1 MNSFGILRTNVGLTT
16 NIKIMVDS
24 NYNLSL
30 DSIESNERLAID
42 KFKNVKFIKTNYYDE
57 LIPYF
62 YKGLPSE
69 TAFQIKYDNDN
80 DTMADDFKN
89 QYDELYQ
96 YGARN
101 ILDNKNYSE
110 EFEYFAPLYI
120 DKSRIPSKFIIFRVD
135 GSGLG
140 IFSRENFYDDIVKK
154 LKTVK
159 IFDLGIETPI
169 GQWLQTN
176 FTKNKYFPDTTL
188 EIDFR
193 SLEFC
198 KWNGIDYET
207 GGYTSKSLFIDDILD
222 EEKEIFELEKFVFDS
237 YRNNKVVYPN
247 ILNLSFLF
255 DDEPSTMDVKRKWS
269 LNRYF
274 GFYVDDLELVTTISP
289 YITPF
294 LRSDVI
300 IESGNVLYSP
310 TNSDPFIEGWSDT
323 RPFYVEYQGEYYKV
337 EKFTQQLGNQL
348 TQTSNGGVVNESYQ
362 DLTTIRYRII
372 SKVNLEG
379 KESEVNKNFGLID
392 TDYKLINYDLSYR
405 TIEEFDNY
413 DIWII
418 EIDGI
423 YHNLVRFDNTIK
435 VNTDYSFD
443 FTENDY
449 TYKVSG
455 NTTKVS
461 FVVDNNNPPKKFN
474 IYRANLTDIKDFDT
488 RIVDTE
494 PSKFEYEKEDELTD
508 TDETKMYFE
517 NLSSNSNPKDL
528 DDFIYKG
535 DVVNIPVSS
544 EYTANHETFKIEK
557 NELSDIWRK
566 NSVYCRWG
574 FQNSISGN
582 DYPYLLNNSMIFEDF
597 NRTTNVFDPHPKRIE
612 RNLDYFYTINSSTS
626 SYLHHSL
633 HVEKL
638 DINNNLD
645 STFKFE
651 LDKYLNVATYS
662 VGTVSATYS
671 FDYFTNFFYQKQG
684 FLNGKVSKN
693 VKKYAEFNKGDNSV
707 PNIALFRGIKFLIYD
722 IDSVEIDSNGDI
734 DNINLKTSDKYDNY
748 KLSVLLSDN
757 NLSVN
762 SLGNIETSDNLMDW
776 VIIDEW
782 KMDKEYATGSVVIFN
797 DILYTSIG
805 KSNTILPS
813 KLTDFSTWT
822 GLADKKQVRT
832 SPSNS
837 PEWLYTSDI
846 SLPSYGLDNL
856 SGTYSIFWSPVDNIY
871 SSGDF
876 IFNAGDYYYYD
887 STGTDDIWSPEKAN
901 TTGYTASETV
911 LFKGKYYMSMTSSN
925 HFPPNHRSPWLKTN
939 FNKLLPSIF
948 SFFWVATQSV
958 APKWRPIP
966 LWSKNNSYEQD
977 NLVIHNDVVYKAL
990 FSTTPEDEPGLSI
1003 LWERKYSL
1011 VPDTNYVYQPGSN
1024 PIIELNDK
1032 YYLINSNNSSS
1043 TLDNGI
1049 VIYVNKKW
1057 KNILININV
1066 SDNTVQSLS
1075 GVDRDIIYSE
1085 IYKKFT
1091 AVNFINSI
1099 NDISNKYDFTDYV
1112 TYVVIEEDGTVT
1124 RHKHNENL
1132 STLSCLIK
1140 CETPEDL
1147 EIKVYS
1153 LTKDK
1158 VDLPKPLKPKRR
1170 LVNGNISDIKQ
1181 LNYYNDVP
1189 VGVSIIENKF
1199 EPKLFDNY
1207 SGNKNILSNTI
1218 YRHSGYYMPVFYDIQ
1233 LFNKSLDNTY
1243 TGNYKFDITLTDF
1256 GLIKERKIRKI
1267 NRKGSILKLDNQ
1279 KDVKAIY
1286 PMLQEFGYTTTD
1298 FFIFGSTWN
1307 FQYHLETILPNIQ
1320 PKIKIDLPT
1329 ITSAVISGFGQPS
1342 TYQSQN
1348 QNNNL

>member
-16 NIKIMVDS
+16 NIKIMIDS
-24 NYNLSL
+24 MYNLSL

-42 KFKNVKFIKTNYYDE
+42 KFKNVSFIKTNYYDE

-62 YKGLPSE
+62 YKELPSE
-69 TAFQIKYDNDN
+69 TAFQIKYENDN
-80 DTMADDFKN
+80 DTMADDFRN

-101 ILDNKNYSE
+101 IIDNKNYSE

-120 DKSRIPSKFIIFRVD
+120 DKSKIPSKFIIFRVD

-140 IFSRENFYDDIVKK
+140 IFSKENFYDDIIKK

-159 IFDLGIETPI
+159 IFDLGVETAL
-169 GQWLQTN
+169 GQWLRTN
-176 FTKNKYFPDTTL
+176 FTDNKYFPDTAL

-222 EEKEIFELEKFVFDS
+222 EEKEIFEIEKFVFDS

-274 GFYVDDLELVTTISP
+274 GFYVDDLELVTTMSP

-294 LRSDVI
+294 LRNDIVI
-300 IESGNVLYSP
+300 QSGNVLYSP
-310 TNSDPFIEGWSDT
+310 TNVDPFIEGWSDT

-337 EKFTQQLGNQL
+337 EKFIEQLGNQL
-348 TQTSNGGVVNESYQ
+348 TQTSSGNLVVESYQ
-362 DLTTIRYRII
+362 DITTTRYRII
-372 SKVNLEG
+372 SKVDLEG

-392 TDYKLINYDLSYR
+392 SDFRLLNYDLSYKD
-405 TIEEFDNY
+405 IEDFDNY
-413 DIWII
+413 DIWMI

-423 YHNLVRFDNTIK
+423 FHNLIRFDNTIK
-435 VNTDYSFD
+435 VNSDYSFE
-443 FTENDY
+443 FNENDY
-449 TYKVSG
+449 TYKVAGVS
-455 NTTKVS
+455 TKVS
-461 FVVDNNNPPKKFN
+461 FVVDSNNTPKKFN

-494 PSKFEYEKEDELTD
+494 PSKFEYEKEDELTE

-517 NLSSNSNPKDL
+517 NLASNSNPKDL

-544 EYTANHETFKIEK
+544 EYTANHETFKIEN

-582 DYPYLLNNSMIFEDF
+582 DYPYLLNNSTIFEDF
-597 NRTTNVFDPHPKRIE
+597 NRTTNTFDPDPKRIE
-612 RNLDYFYTINSSTS
+612 RNLDYFYTLNSSTA

-633 HVEKL
+633 HVEKS
-638 DINNNLD
+638 DSGNLD

-651 LDKYLNVATYS
+651 LDKYLNVGTYS
-662 VGTVSATYS
+662 VGTGSGTYS
-671 FDYFTNFFYQKQG
+671 FDYFTNFFYQKQS
-684 FLNGKVSKN
+684 FLNGEINKN
-693 VKKYAEFNKGDNSV
+693 VKKYAEFNKGDNAI

-722 IDSVEIDSNGDI
+722 VDSVEVDTNGDI

-757 NLSVN
+757 DLSVN
-762 SLGNIETSDNLMDW
+762 SLGNIETSANLMDW
-776 VIIDEW
+776 TIIDEW

-797 DILYTSIG
+797 DILYTSNSY
-805 KSNTILPS
+805 SNTVSPA
-813 KLTDFSTWT
+813 KLSN
-822 GLADKKQVRT
+822 AVKVRT
-832 SPSNS
+832 APYNLS
-837 PEWLYTSDI
+837 EWSYTSFT
-846 SLPSYGLDNL
+846 PS
-856 SGTYSIFWSPVDNIY
+856 TYSIFWSPLVSYTTSD
-871 SSGDF
+871 DF
-876 IFNAGDYYYYD
+876 IFNNGEYYYCD
-887 STGTDDIWSPEKAN
+887 PTGTDDIWNPDTAEQP
-901 TTGYTASETV
+901 TGYTASETV
-911 LFKGKYYMSMTSSN
+911 LFKGKYYMSTKSNN
-925 HFPPNHRSPWLKTN
+925 HFPPNYRSPWLNVSVNLSSSSVFN
-939 FNKLLPSIF
+939 FY
-948 SFFWVATQSV
+948 WVATQSV
-958 APKWRPIP
+958 SPKWKPIP
-966 LWSKNNSYEQD
+966 LWSKNNSYPQYD
-977 NLVIHNDVVYKAL
+977 LVVHNETIYKA
-990 FSTTPEDEPGLSI
+990 TTITTSEDEPGLSTI
-1003 LWERKYSL
+1003 WERKYSL

-1024 PIIELNDK
+1024 AIIELNDN
-1032 YYLINSNNSSS
+1032 YYLINSNSSNS

-1066 SDNTVQSLS
+1066 SDNTIPSLS
-1075 GVDRDIIYSE
+1075 GVDRDEIYNN

-1099 NDISNKYDFTDYV
+1099 NDIENKYDFTDYV
-1112 TYVVIEEDGTVT
+1112 TYVIIEEDGTVT
-1124 RHKHNENL
+1124 RHKHDENL

-1140 CETPEDL
+1140 CESPDDL
-1147 EIKVYS
+1147 EIKVNS
-1153 LTKDK
+1153 LTKNK
-1158 VDLPKPLKPKRR
+1158 VDLPKPLKPRKR
-1170 LVNGNISDIKQ
+1170 LVNGNIRDIKQ

-1189 VGVSIIENKF
+1189 VGVNIIENKF
-1199 EPKLFDNY
+1199 APKLFDNY

-1218 YRHSGYYMPVFYDIQ
+1218 YRHSGYYMPIFYDIQ
-1233 LFNKSLDNTY
+1233 LFHKSLDNTY
-1243 TGNYKFDITLTDF
+1243 TGNYKFDTTLTDF

-1279 KDVKAIY
+1279 KDTKAIY

-1307 FQYHLETILPNIQ
+1307 FRYHLETILPDIR
-1320 PKIKIDLPT
+1320 PKITIELPT
-1329 ITSAVISGFGQPS
+1329 ISSTIVSGFGQPS
-1342 TYQSQN
+1342 IYQSQN

>member
-16 NIKIMVDS
+16 NIKIMIDS

-30 DSIESNERLAID
+30 DSIESNERLVIN

-69 TAFQIKYDNDN
+69 TAFQIKYENDN

-101 ILDNKNYSE
+101 IIDNKNYSE

-120 DKSRIPSKFIIFRVD
+120 DKSKIPSKFIIFRVD

-140 IFSRENFYDDIVKK
+140 IFSKENFYDDIVKK

-159 IFDLGIETPI
+159 IFDLSIETAL

-176 FTKNKYFPDTTL
+176 FTNNKYFPDTAL

-207 GGYTSKSLFIDDILD
+207 GGYTSKSLFVDDILD

-274 GFYVDDLELVTTISP
+274 GFYVDDLELITTMSP
-289 YITPF
+289 YITSF
-294 LRSDVI
+294 LRSDIVI
-300 IESGNVLYSP
+300 QAGNVLYSP

-337 EKFTQQLGNQL
+337 EKFIEQLGNQL
-348 TQTSNGGVVNESYQ
+348 TQTSSGGVVNEGYQ
-362 DLTTIRYRII
+362 DITTTRYRII
-372 SKVNLEG
+372 SKVDLEG

-392 TDYKLINYDLSYR
+392 SDYRLINYDLSYKD
-405 TIEEFDNY
+405 IEDFDNY
-413 DIWII
+413 DVWMI

-423 YHNLVRFDNTIK
+423 FHNLIRFDNTIK
-435 VNTDYSFD
+435 VNTDYSFE
-443 FTENDY
+443 FNENDY
-449 TYKVSG
+449 TYKVAG

-461 FVVDNNNPPKKFN
+461 FVVDNNNVPKKFR

-517 NLSSNSNPKDL
+517 NLASNSNPKDL

-535 DVVNIPVSS
+535 DVVSIPVSS

-582 DYPYLLNNSMIFEDF
+582 DYPYVLNNSTIFEDL
-597 NRTTNVFDPHPKRIE
+597 NRTTNTFDPDPKRIE

-638 DINNNLD
+638 DGNNLD
-645 STFKFE
+645 STFIFE
-651 LDKYLNVATYS
+651 LDKYLNVGTYS
-662 VGTVSATYS
+662 VGTGSGTYS
-671 FDYFTNFFYQKQG
+671 FDYFTNFFYQKQS
-684 FLNGKVSKN
+684 FLNGKINKN
-693 VKKYAEFNKGDNSV
+693 VKKYAEFNKGDNAV

-722 IDSVEIDSNGDI
+722 VDSVETDSNGDI

-748 KLSVLLSDN
+748 KLSILLSDN
-757 NLSVN
+757 DLSVN
-762 SLGNIETSDNLMDW
+762 SLGNIETSANLMDW
-776 VIIDEW
+776 TVIDEW

-797 DILYTSIG
+797 DILYTSNVYSYTTSPT
-805 KSNTILPS
+805 KLSNAV
-813 KLTDFSTWT
+813 K
-822 GLADKKQVRT
+822 VRT
-832 SPSNS
+832 APYNITTD
-837 PEWLYTSDI
+837 WYYTSF
-846 SLPSYGLDNL
+846 PP
-856 SGTYSIFWSPVDNIY
+856 TTQKIFWSPYNSY

-876 IFNAGDYYYYD
+876 IFNGGEYYYRD
-887 STGTDDIWSPEKAN
+887 VTGVDDIWNPVTAD
-901 TTGYTASETV
+901 TTLGYSQGQQV
-911 LFKGKYYMSMTSSN
+911 LFNGKYYTSTKNNN
-925 HFPPNHRSPWLKTN
+925 HFPPNYRSPWLSTGVSNLSVFN
-939 FNKLLPSIF
+939 FY
-948 SFFWVATQSV
+948 WVATQST
-958 APKWRPIP
+958 APKWKPIP
-966 LWSKNNSYEQD
+966 LWSKNNSYSTG
-977 NLVIHNDVVYKAL
+977 NLVVHNDTIYNANPPIGV
-990 FSTTPEDEPGLSI
+990 SITTEDEPGLSS

-1011 VPDTNYVYQPGSN
+1011 VPDTNYVYQPESN
-1024 PIIELNDK
+1024 AIIELNDN
-1032 YYLINSNNSSS
+1032 YYLINSNTSNS

-1049 VIYVNKKW
+1049 IIYVNKKW

-1066 SDNTVQSLS
+1066 SDNTIPSLS
-1075 GVDRDIIYSE
+1075 GVDRDEIYNNL
-1085 IYKKFT
+1085 YKKFT

-1099 NDISNKYDFTDYV
+1099 NDIENKYDFTDYV
-1112 TYVVIEEDGTVT
+1112 TYVIIEEDGSVT
-1124 RHKHNENL
+1124 RHKHDENL

-1140 CETPEDL
+1140 CESPDDL
-1147 EIKVYS
+1147 EIKVNS
-1153 LTKDK
+1153 LTKNK
-1158 VDLPKPLKPKRR
+1158 IDLPKPLKSRKR
-1170 LVNGNISDIKQ
+1170 LTNGNIRDIKQ

-1189 VGVSIIENKF
+1189 VGVNIIENKF
-1199 EPKLFDNY
+1199 EPKSFNNY

-1218 YRHSGYYMPVFYDIQ
+1218 YRHSGYYMPIFYDIQ
-1233 LFNKSLDNTY
+1233 LFNKGLDNTY

-1279 KDVKAIY
+1279 KDTKAVY

-1307 FQYHLETILPNIQ
+1307 FQYHLETILPDIK
-1320 PKIKIDLPT
+1320 PKITIELPT
-1329 ITSAVISGFGQPS
+1329 ISSTVISGFGQPS
-1342 TYQSQN
+1342 IYQSQN

>member
-16 NIKIMVDS
+16 NIKIMIDS
-24 NYNLSL
+24 MYNLSL

-42 KFKNVKFIKTNYYDE
+42 KFKNVSFNKTNYYDE

-62 YKGLPSE
+62 YKGLPVE
-69 TAFQIKYDNDN
+69 TAFQIKYENDN
-80 DTMADDFKN
+80 DSMSDDFKN

-110 EFEYFAPLYI
+110 EFEYFASLYI
-120 DKSRIPSKFIIFRVD
+120 DKSKITSKFIIFRVD

-140 IFSRENFYDDIVKK
+140 IFSKENFYDDIIKK

-159 IFDLGIETPI
+159 IFDLGVETAL

-176 FTKNKYFPDTTL
+176 FTNNKYFPDTAL

-255 DDEPSTMDVKRKWS
+255 DDEPSTMDIKRKWS

-274 GFYVDDLELVTTISP
+274 GFYVDDLELVTTMSP

-294 LRSDVI
+294 LRSDIVI
-300 IESGNVLYSP
+300 QSGNILYSP
-310 TNSDPFIEGWSDT
+310 TNEDPFIEGWSDI

-337 EKFTQQLGNQL
+337 EKFIEQLGNQL
-348 TQTSNGGVVNESYQ
+348 TQTSNNGVVTETYQ
-362 DLTTIRYRII
+362 DLTATRYRII

-392 TDYKLINYDLSYR
+392 SDYRLLNYDLSYKE
-405 TIEEFDNY
+405 IEDFDNY
-413 DIWII
+413 DIWMI
-418 EIDGI
+418 EIDGV
-423 YHNLVRFDNTIK
+423 YHNLIRFDNTIK
-435 VNTDYSFD
+435 VNTDYSFE
-443 FTENDY
+443 FSENDY
-449 TYKVSG
+449 TYKVAGVS
-455 NTTKVS
+455 TKVS
-461 FVVDNNNPPKKFN
+461 FVVDSNNSPNKFK
-474 IYRANLTDIKDFDT
+474 IFRANLTDIKDFDT

-544 EYTANHETFKIEK
+544 EYTANHETFKIE
-557 NELSDIWRK
+557 NGELSDIWRK

-582 DYPYLLNNSMIFEDF
+582 DYPYLLNNSTIFEDF
-597 NRTTNVFDPHPKRIE
+597 NRTTNTFDPEPKRIE
-612 RNLDYFYTINSSTS
+612 RNLDYFYTLNSSTA

-638 DINNNLD
+638 DSSNNLD

-651 LDKYLNVATYS
+651 LDKYLNVGTYS
-662 VGTVSATYS
+662 VGTGSATYS
-671 FDYFTNFFYQKQG
+671 FDYFTNFFYQKQS
-684 FLNGKVSKN
+684 FLNGEINKN
-693 VKKYAEFNKGDNSV
+693 VKKYSEFNKGDNV
-707 PNIALFRGIKFLIYD
+707 IPNISLFRGVKFLIYD
-722 IDSVEIDSNGDI
+722 VDSVETDTNGDI

-757 NLSVN
+757 DLSVN
-762 SLGNIETSDNLMDW
+762 SSGNIETSANLMDW
-776 VIIDEW
+776 TIIDEW

-797 DILYTSIG
+797 DILYTALSY
-805 KSNTILPS
+805 SNTASPT
-813 KLTDFSTWT
+813 KLSN
-822 GLADKKQVRT
+822 AVKVRT
-832 SPSNS
+832 APYNL
-837 PEWLYTSDI
+837 PEWDYTSFI
-846 SLPSYGLDNL
+846 SP
-856 SGTYSIFWSPVDNIY
+856 THSIFWSPDVTYTTSDN
-871 SSGDF
+871 F
-876 IFNAGDYYYYD
+876 IFNSGEYYYFVP
-887 STGTDDIWSPEKAN
+887 SGTDDIWNPITADLP
-901 TTGYTASETV
+901 TGYSQGETV
-911 LFKGKYYMSMTSSN
+911 LFKGKYYMSTKNNN
-925 HFPPNHRSPWLKTN
+925 HFPPNYKAPWLNTSINLSSSSVFN
-939 FNKLLPSIF
+939 FY
-948 SFFWVATQSV
+948 WVATQSV
-958 APKWRPIP
+958 SPKWKPIK
-966 LWSKNNSYEQD
+966 LWSKNETYLNE
-977 NLVIHNDVVYKAL
+977 LVVHNEIVYKVNGS
-990 FSTTPEDEPGLSI
+990 STTEDEPGLSTI
-1003 LWERKYSL
+1003 WERKYSL

-1024 PIIELNDK
+1024 AIIELNDN
-1032 YYLINSNNSSS
+1032 YYLINSNTSNS

-1049 VIYVNKKW
+1049 IIYVNKKW

-1066 SDNTVQSLS
+1066 SDNTIPSLS
-1075 GVDRDIIYSE
+1075 GVDRDEIYNN

-1099 NDISNKYDFTDYV
+1099 NDIENKYDFTDYV
-1112 TYVVIEEDGTVT
+1112 TYVIIEEDGTVT
-1124 RHKHNENL
+1124 RHKHDENL

-1140 CETPEDL
+1140 CESPDDL
-1147 EIKVYS
+1147 EIKVNS
-1153 LTKDK
+1153 LTKEK
-1158 VDLPKPLKPKRR
+1158 IDLPSPLKPSKK
-1170 LVNGNISDIKQ
+1170 LINGDIKDIKQ

-1189 VGVSIIENKF
+1189 VGVNIIENKF

-1207 SGNKNILSNTI
+1207 SGNKNIVSNTI
-1218 YRHSGYYMPVFYDIQ
+1218 YRHSGYYMPIFYDIQ
-1233 LFNKSLDNTY
+1233 LFSKNLDNTY
-1243 TGNYKFDITLTDF
+1243 TGNYKFDTTLTDF

-1279 KDVKAIY
+1279 KDVKSTY

-1307 FQYHLETILPNIQ
+1307 FQYHLETILPNIK
-1320 PKIKIDLPT
+1320 PKVIIELPT
-1329 ITSAVISGFGQPS
+1329 ISSTIVSGFGQPS
-1342 TYQSQN
+1342 IYQSQN

>member
-24 NYNLSL
+24 MYNLSL

-69 TAFQIKYDNDN
+69 TAFQIKYENDN
-80 DTMADDFKN
+80 DTMSDDFKD

-101 ILDNKNYSE
+101 IIDNKNYSE

-120 DKSRIPSKFIIFRVD
+120 DKSKIPSKFIIFRVD

-140 IFSRENFYDDIVKK
+140 IFSKDNFYDDIVKR

-159 IFDLGIETPI
+159 VFDLGIETSL
-169 GQWLQTN
+169 GQWLKTN
-176 FTKNKYFPDTTL
+176 FTDNKYFPDTPL

-237 YRNNKVVYPN
+237 YRNNKIAYPN

-255 DDEPSTMDVKRKWS
+255 DDEPATMDVKRKWS

-274 GFYVDDLELVTTISP
+274 GFYVDNLELVTTMSP

-294 LRSDVI
+294 LRNDIVI
-300 IESGNVLYSP
+300 QTGNVLYSP
-310 TNSDPFIEGWSDT
+310 TNVDPFIEGWSDT
-323 RPFYVEYQGEYYKV
+323 RPFYVEYEGEYYKV
-337 EKFTQQLGNQL
+337 EKFIEQLGNQL
-348 TQTSNGGVVNESYQ
+348 TQTSNVGGLVTEGYQ
-362 DLTTIRYRII
+362 DITTIRYRII
-372 SKVNLEG
+372 SKVDLEG

-392 TDYKLINYDLSYR
+392 SNFRLINYDLSYK
-405 TIEEFDNY
+405 TIENFDDY
-413 DIWII
+413 DIWMI

-423 YHNLVRFDNTIK
+423 LHNLIRFDNTIK
-435 VNTDYSFD
+435 VNTDYSFE
-443 FTENDY
+443 FNENDY
-449 TYKVSG
+449 TYKVAG

-461 FVVDNNNPPKKFN
+461 FVVDNDNNPKKFR

-494 PSKFEYEKEDELTD
+494 PSKFEYEKEDELTE

-557 NELSDIWRK
+557 GELSDIWRK

-582 DYPYLLNNSMIFEDF
+582 DYPYLLNNSAIFEDF
-597 NRTTNVFDPHPKRIE
+597 NRTTNIFDPNPKRIE
-612 RNLDYFYTINSSTS
+612 RNLDYFYTLNSSTA

-638 DINNNLD
+638 DSNNNLD

-651 LDKYLNVATYS
+651 LDKYLNVGTYS
-662 VGTVSATYS
+662 VGTGSGTYS
-671 FDYFTNFFYQKQG
+671 FDYFTNFFYQKQR
-684 FLNGKVSKN
+684 FLNGEINKN
-693 VKKYAEFNKGDNSV
+693 VKKFAEFNKGDNV
-707 PNIALFRGIKFLIYD
+707 IPNIALFRGIKFLIYD
-722 IDSVEIDSNGDI
+722 VESVEMDTNGDI

-757 NLSVN
+757 DLSVN
-762 SLGNIETSDNLMDW
+762 SLGNIETSANSMDW
-776 VIIDEW
+776 TIIDEW

-797 DILYTSIG
+797 DILYSANEYSYTTTPA
-805 KSNTILPS
+805 KLSNAV
-813 KLTDFSTWT
+813 K
-822 GLADKKQVRT
+822 VRT
-832 SPSNS
+832 APYNIKNS
-837 PEWLYTSDI
+837 LGQLEWDVTTFI
-846 SLPSYGLDNL
+846 SQ
-856 SGTYSIFWSPVDNIY
+856 TYSIFWSPSPFTYND
-871 SSGDF
+871 GDF
-876 IFNAGDYYYYD
+876 IFNGGEYYYHD
-887 STGTDDIWSPEKAN
+887 STGSDDIWNP
-901 TTGYTASETV
+901 YTADTTLGYSQGQQV
-911 LFKGKYYMSMTSSN
+911 LFKGKYFMSTKNNN
-925 HFPPNHRSPWLKTN
+925 HFPPNYRSPWLNVSVNINSPSVFN
-939 FNKLLPSIF
+939 FY
-948 SFFWVATQSV
+948 WVATQSV
-958 APKWRPIP
+958 SPKWKPIQ
-966 LWSKNNSYEQD
+966 LWSKNNSHTQND
-977 NLVIHNDVVYKAL
+977 LVVHNDIVYNAI
-990 FSTTPEDEPGLSI
+990 SNTTSEDEPGLST

-1024 PIIELNDK
+1024 AIIELNDN
-1032 YYLINSNNSSS
+1032 YYLINTNSNS

-1066 SDNTVQSLS
+1066 SDNTIPSLS
-1075 GVDRDIIYSE
+1075 GVDRDEIYNN

-1099 NDISNKYDFTDYV
+1099 NDIENKYDFTDYV
-1112 TYVVIEEDGTVT
+1112 TYVIIEEDGTVT
-1124 RHKHNENL
+1124 RHKHDENL

-1140 CETPEDL
+1140 CESPDDL

-1153 LTKDK
+1153 LTKNK
-1158 VDLPKPLKPKRR
+1158 VDLPKPLKPRKM
-1170 LVNGNISDIKQ
+1170 LVNGNIRDIKQ

-1189 VGVSIIENKF
+1189 VGVNIIENIF
-1199 EPKLFDNY
+1199 QPKLFDNY

-1218 YRHSGYYMPVFYDIQ
+1218 YRHSGYYMPIFYDIQ
-1233 LFNKSLDNTY
+1233 LFHKSLDNTY
-1243 TGNYKFDITLTDF
+1243 TGNYKFDTTLTDF
-1256 GLIKERKIRKI
+1256 GIIKERKIRKI

-1279 KDVKAIY
+1279 KDTKAVY

-1307 FQYHLETILPNIQ
+1307 FQYHLETILPDIQ
-1320 PKIKIDLPT
+1320 PKIKIELPT
-1329 ITSAVISGFGQPS
+1329 ISSAVISGFGQPS
-1342 TYQSQN
+1342 IYQN

>member
-24 NYNLSL
+24 MYNLSL

-62 YKGLPSE
+62 YKDLPSE
-69 TAFQIKYDNDN
+69 TAFQIKYENDN

-101 ILDNKNYSE
+101 IIDNKNYLE

-120 DKSRIPSKFIIFRVD
+120 DKSKIPSKFIIFRVD

-140 IFSRENFYDDIVKK
+140 IFSKENFYDDVVKK

-159 IFDLGIETPI
+159 IFDLGVETAI
-169 GQWLQTN
+169 GQWLRTN
-176 FTKNKYFPDTTL
+176 FTDNKYFPDTAL

-274 GFYVDDLELVTTISP
+274 GFYVDDLELITTMSP
-289 YITPF
+289 YITSF
-294 LRSDVI
+294 LRSDIVI
-300 IESGNVLYSP
+300 QTGNVLYSA
-310 TNSDPFIEGWSDT
+310 TNVDPFIEGWSDT
-323 RPFYVEYQGEYYKV
+323 RPFYVEYEGEYYKV
-337 EKFTQQLGNQL
+337 EKFTEQLGNQL
-348 TQTSNGGVVNESYQ
+348 TQTSSGGGLVVESYQ
-362 DLTTIRYRII
+362 DVTATRYRII

-392 TDYKLINYDLSYR
+392 SDFRLINYDLSYK
-405 TIEEFDNY
+405 TIEDFDNY
-413 DIWII
+413 DIWMI

-423 YHNLVRFDNTIK
+423 FHNLIRFDNTIK
-435 VNTDYSFD
+435 VNTDYSFE
-443 FTENDY
+443 FNENDY
-449 TYKVSG
+449 TYKVAG

-461 FVVDNNNPPKKFN
+461 FVVDNNNSPKKFK

-494 PSKFEYEKEDELTD
+494 PSKFEYEKEDELTE

-528 DDFIYKG
+528 DDFVYKG

-544 EYTANHETFKIEK
+544 EYTSNHETFKIEK

-582 DYPYLLNNSMIFEDF
+582 DYQYLLNNSIIFEDF
-597 NRTTNVFDPHPKRIE
+597 NRTTNTFDPEPKRIE
-612 RNLDYFYTINSSTS
+612 RNLDYFYTLNSSTA

-638 DINNNLD
+638 DSNNNLD

-651 LDKYLNVATYS
+651 LDKYLNVGTYS
-662 VGTVSATYS
+662 VGTGSGTYS
-671 FDYFTNFFYQKQG
+671 FDYFTNFFYQKQS
-684 FLNGKVSKN
+684 FLNGEINKN
-693 VKKYAEFNKGDNSV
+693 VKKFAEFNKGDNV
-707 PNIALFRGIKFLIYD
+707 IPNIALFRGIKFLIYD
-722 IDSVEIDSNGDI
+722 VESVEMDTNGDI

-757 NLSVN
+757 DLSVN
-762 SLGNIETSDNLMDW
+762 SLGNIETSANSMDW
-776 VIIDEW
+776 TIIDEW

-797 DILYTSIG
+797 DILYTSNSY
-805 KSNTILPS
+805 SNTVSPAKIS
-813 KLTDFSTWT
+813 NAVK
-822 GLADKKQVRT
+822 VRT
-832 SPSNS
+832 AP
-837 PEWLYTSDI
+837 Y
-846 SLPSYGLDNL
+846 NL
-856 SGTYSIFWSPVDNIY
+856 SEWDNTTFTSLTYSIFWSPTY
-871 SSGDF
+871 SNSYNSGNQRDF
-876 IFNAGDYYYYD
+876 IFNSGEYYYCYD
-887 STGTDDIWSPEKAN
+887 SLGVDDIWNPYTAHLP
-901 TTGYTASETV
+901 TGYSQGDTV
-911 LFKGKYYMSMTSSN
+911 LFKGKYFMSTKNNN
-925 HFPPNHRSPWLKTN
+925 HFPPNYRAPWLNVSVNINSPSVFN
-939 FNKLLPSIF
+939 FY
-948 SFFWVATQSV
+948 WVATQSV
-958 APKWRPIP
+958 SPKWKPIQ
-966 LWSKNNSYEQD
+966 LWSKNNSYPQYD
-977 NLVIHNDVVYKAL
+977 LVVHNDIVYKAI
-990 FSTTPEDEPGLSI
+990 SNTTSEDEPGLST

-1011 VPDTNYVYQPGSN
+1011 VSDTNYVYKPESN
-1024 PIIELNDK
+1024 AIIDLNDN
-1032 YYLINSNNSSS
+1032 YYLINSNDSNS

-1066 SDNTVQSLS
+1066 SDNTTPSLS
-1075 GVDRDIIYSE
+1075 GVDRDDIYNN

-1099 NDISNKYDFTDYV
+1099 NDIENKYDFTDYV
-1112 TYVVIEEDGTVT
+1112 TYVIIEEDGTVT
-1124 RHKHNENL
+1124 RHKHDQNL

-1147 EIKVYS
+1147 EIKVHS
-1153 LTKDK
+1153 LTKEK
-1158 VDLPKPLKPKRR
+1158 IDLPKPLKPRKR
-1170 LVNGNISDIKQ
+1170 LINGNIKDINQ

-1189 VGVSIIENKF
+1189 VGVNIIENKF
-1199 EPKLFDNY
+1199 KPKLFNNY

-1218 YRHSGYYMPVFYDIQ
+1218 YRHSGYYMPIFYDIQ
-1233 LFNKSLDNTY
+1233 LFNKGLDNTY

-1279 KDVKAIY
+1279 KDTKAVY

-1307 FQYHLETILPNIQ
+1307 FQYHLETILPNIR
-1320 PKIKIDLPT
+1320 PKITIEMPT
-1329 ITSAVISGFGQPS
+1329 ISSTVISGFGQPS
-1342 TYQSQN
+1342 IYQSQN

>member
-16 NIKIMVDS
+16 NIKIMIDS

-30 DSIESNERLAID
+30 DSIESNERLVIN

-69 TAFQIKYDNDN
+69 TAFQIKYENDN

-101 ILDNKNYSE
+101 IIDNKNYSE

-120 DKSRIPSKFIIFRVD
+120 DKSKIPSKFIIFRVD

-140 IFSRENFYDDIVKK
+140 IFSKENFYDDIVKK

-159 IFDLGIETPI
+159 IFDLSIETAL

-176 FTKNKYFPDTTL
+176 FTNNKYFPDTAL

-207 GGYTSKSLFIDDILD
+207 GGYTSKSLFVDDILD

-274 GFYVDDLELVTTISP
+274 GFYVDDLELITTMSP
-289 YITPF
+289 YITSF
-294 LRSDVI
+294 LRSDIVI
-300 IESGNVLYSP
+300 QAGNVLYSP

-337 EKFTQQLGNQL
+337 EKFIEQLGNQL
-348 TQTSNGGVVNESYQ
+348 TQTSSGGVVNEGYQ
-362 DLTTIRYRII
+362 DITTTRYRII
-372 SKVNLEG
+372 SKVDLEG

-392 TDYKLINYDLSYR
+392 SDYRLINYDLSYKD
-405 TIEEFDNY
+405 IEDFDNY
-413 DIWII
+413 DVWMI

-423 YHNLVRFDNTIK
+423 FHNLIRFDNTIK
-435 VNTDYSFD
+435 VNTDYSFE
-443 FTENDY
+443 FNENDY
-449 TYKVSG
+449 TYKVAG

-461 FVVDNNNPPKKFN
+461 FVVDNNNVPKKFR

-517 NLSSNSNPKDL
+517 NLASNSNPKDL

-535 DVVNIPVSS
+535 DVVSIPVSS

-582 DYPYLLNNSMIFEDF
+582 DYPYVLNNSTIFEDL
-597 NRTTNVFDPHPKRIE
+597 NRTTNTFDPDPKRIE

-638 DINNNLD
+638 DGNNLD
-645 STFKFE
+645 STFIFE
-651 LDKYLNVATYS
+651 LDKYLNVGTYS
-662 VGTVSATYS
+662 VGTGSGTYS
-671 FDYFTNFFYQKQG
+671 FDYFTNFFYQKQS
-684 FLNGKVSKN
+684 FLNGKINKN
-693 VKKYAEFNKGDNSV
+693 VKKYAEFNKGDNAV

-722 IDSVEIDSNGDI
+722 VDSVETDSNGDI

-748 KLSVLLSDN
+748 KLSILLSDN
-757 NLSVN
+757 DLSVN
-762 SLGNIETSDNLMDW
+762 SLGNIETSANLMDW
-776 VIIDEW
+776 TVIDEW

-797 DILYTSIG
+797 DILYTSNVYSYTTSPT
-805 KSNTILPS
+805 KLSNAV
-813 KLTDFSTWT
+813 K
-822 GLADKKQVRT
+822 VRT
-832 SPSNS
+832 APYNITTD
-837 PEWLYTSDI
+837 WYYTSF
-846 SLPSYGLDNL
+846 PP
-856 SGTYSIFWSPVDNIY
+856 TTQKIFWSPYNSY

-876 IFNAGDYYYYD
+876 IFNGGEYYYHD
-887 STGTDDIWSPEKAN
+887 VTGVDDIWNPVTAD
-901 TTGYTASETV
+901 TTLGYSQGQQV
-911 LFKGKYYMSMTSSN
+911 LFNGKYYTSTKNNN
-925 HFPPNHRSPWLKTN
+925 HFPPNYRSPWLSTGVSNLSVFN
-939 FNKLLPSIF
+939 FY
-948 SFFWVATQSV
+948 WVATQST
-958 APKWRPIP
+958 APKWKPIP
-966 LWSKNNSYEQD
+966 LWSKNNSYSTG
-977 NLVIHNDVVYKAL
+977 NLVVHNDTIYNANPPIGV
-990 FSTTPEDEPGLSI
+990 SITTEDEPGLSS

-1011 VPDTNYVYQPGSN
+1011 VPDTNYVYQPESN
-1024 PIIELNDK
+1024 AIIELNDN
-1032 YYLINSNNSSS
+1032 YYLINSNTSNS

-1049 VIYVNKKW
+1049 IIYVNKKW

-1066 SDNTVQSLS
+1066 SDNTIPSLS
-1075 GVDRDIIYSE
+1075 GVDRDEIYNNL
-1085 IYKKFT
+1085 YKKFT

-1099 NDISNKYDFTDYV
+1099 NDIENKYDFTDYV
-1112 TYVVIEEDGTVT
+1112 TYVIIEEDGSVT
-1124 RHKHNENL
+1124 RHKHDENL

-1140 CETPEDL
+1140 CESPDDL
-1147 EIKVYS
+1147 EIKVNS
-1153 LTKDK
+1153 LTKNK
-1158 VDLPKPLKPKRR
+1158 IDLPKPLKSRKR
-1170 LVNGNISDIKQ
+1170 LTNGNIRDIKQ

-1189 VGVSIIENKF
+1189 VGVNIIENKF
-1199 EPKLFDNY
+1199 EPKSFNNY

-1218 YRHSGYYMPVFYDIQ
+1218 YRHSGYYMPIFYDIQ
-1233 LFNKSLDNTY
+1233 LFNKGLDNTY

-1279 KDVKAIY
+1279 KDTKAVY

-1307 FQYHLETILPNIQ
+1307 FQYHLETILPDIK
-1320 PKIKIDLPT
+1320 PKITIELPT
-1329 ITSAVISGFGQPS
+1329 ISSTVISGFGQPS
-1342 TYQSQN
+1342 IYQSQN

>member
-16 NIKIMVDS
+16 NIKIMIDS

-69 TAFQIKYDNDN
+69 TAFQIKYENDN
-80 DTMADDFKN
+80 ETMSDDFKN

-101 ILDNKNYSE
+101 IIDNKNYSE

-120 DKSRIPSKFIIFRVD
+120 DKSKIPSKFIIFRVD

-140 IFSRENFYDDIVKK
+140 IFSKENFYDDIVKK

-159 IFDLGIETPI
+159 IFDLSIETTL

-176 FTKNKYFPDTTL
+176 FTSNKYFPDTAL

-207 GGYTSKSLFIDDILD
+207 GGYTSKSLFVDDILD

-255 DDEPSTMDVKRKWS
+255 DDEPATMDVKRKWS

-274 GFYVDDLELVTTISP
+274 GFYVDDLELVTTMSP
-289 YITPF
+289 YITSF
-294 LRSDVI
+294 LRDDVI
-300 IESGNVLYSP
+300 IQTGNVLYSP
-310 TNSDPFIEGWSDT
+310 TNIDPFIEGWSDI

-337 EKFTQQLGNQL
+337 EKFIEQLGNQL
-348 TQTSNGGVVNESYQ
+348 TQTSSGGVVNEGYQ
-362 DLTTIRYRII
+362 DITTTRYRII
-372 SKVNLEG
+372 SKVDLEG
-379 KESEVNKNFGLID
+379 KEFEVNKNFGLID
-392 TDYKLINYDLSYR
+392 SDYRLINYDLSYKD
-405 TIEEFDNY
+405 IEDFDNY
-413 DIWII
+413 DIWMI

-423 YHNLVRFDNTIK
+423 FHNLIRFDNTIK
-435 VNTDYSFD
+435 VNTDYSFE
-443 FTENDY
+443 FNENDY
-449 TYKVSG
+449 TYKVAG

-461 FVVDNNNPPKKFN
+461 FVVDANNPPKKFK

-494 PSKFEYEKEDELTD
+494 PSKYEYEKEDELTD

-517 NLSSNSNPKDL
+517 NLDSNSNPKDL

-582 DYPYLLNNSMIFEDF
+582 DYPYVLNNSMIFEDL
-597 NRTTNVFDPHPKRIE
+597 NRTTNTFDPEPKRIE

-638 DINNNLD
+638 NGVNLD
-645 STFKFE
+645 STFTFE
-651 LDKYLNVATYS
+651 LDKYLNIGTYS
-662 VGTVSATYS
+662 VGTSSATYS
-671 FDYFTNFFYQKQG
+671 FDYFSNFFYQKQS
-684 FLNGKVSKN
+684 FLNGKINKN
-693 VKKYAEFNKGDNSV
+693 VKKYAEFNKGDNVV

-722 IDSVEIDSNGDI
+722 VDSVETDSNGDI

-762 SLGNIETSDNLMDW
+762 SSGNIENSSNLMDW
-776 VIIDEW
+776 TVIDEW

-797 DILYTSIG
+797 DILYTANDYSYTTSPA
-805 KSNTILPS
+805 KLSNAV
-813 KLTDFSTWT
+813 K
-822 GLADKKQVRT
+822 VRT
-832 SPSNS
+832 AP
-837 PEWLYTSDI
+837 Y
-846 SLPSYGLDNL
+846 NL
-856 SGTYSIFWSPVDNIY
+856 SEWNATSFISPTYSIFWSHNSPYYD
-871 SSGDF
+871 GDF
-876 IFNAGDYYYYD
+876 IFNGGEYYYYD
-887 STGTDDIWSPEKAN
+887 STGTDDIWNPYIAD
-901 TTGYTASETV
+901 TTIGYSQGQQV
-911 LFKGKYYMSMTSSN
+911 LFNGKYYVSTKNNN
-925 HFPPNHRSPWLKTN
+925 HFPPNYRSPWLNTAVSNLSTFN
-939 FNKLLPSIF
+939 FY
-948 SFFWVATQSV
+948 WVATQSI
-958 APKWRPIP
+958 APKWKPIP
-966 LWSKNNSYEQD
+966 LWSKNNSYTSGS
-977 NLVIHNDVVYKAL
+977 LVVHNEIIYKSNN
-990 FSTTPEDEPGLSI
+990 STTSEDEPGLST

-1011 VPDTNYVYQPGSN
+1011 VPDTSYVYQPGSN
-1024 PIIELNDK
+1024 AIIELNDN
-1032 YYLINSNNSSS
+1032 YYLIKSNTSNS

-1049 VIYVNKKW
+1049 IIYVNKKW

-1066 SDNTVQSLS
+1066 SDNTIPSLS
-1075 GVDRDIIYSE
+1075 GVDRDEIYNNL
-1085 IYKKFT
+1085 YKKFT

-1099 NDISNKYDFTDYV
+1099 NDIENKYDFTDYV
-1112 TYVVIEEDGTVT
+1112 TYVIINEDGSVT
-1124 RHKHNENL
+1124 RHKHDENL

-1140 CETPEDL
+1140 CESPDEL
-1147 EIKVYS
+1147 EIKVNS

-1158 VDLPKPLKPKRR
+1158 IDLPKPLKPRKR
-1170 LVNGNISDIKQ
+1170 LTNGNIIDLKQ

-1199 EPKLFDNY
+1199 EPKLFNNY

-1218 YRHSGYYMPVFYDIQ
+1218 YRHSGYYMPIFYDIQ
-1233 LFNKSLDNTY
+1233 LFNKGLDNTY

-1256 GLIKERKIRKI
+1256 GLIKERKIRKV

-1279 KDVKAIY
+1279 KDTKSIY

-1307 FQYHLETILPNIQ
+1307 FQYHLETILPDIK
-1320 PKIKIDLPT
+1320 PKITIELPT
-1329 ITSAVISGFGQPS
+1329 ISSTVISGFGQPS
-1342 TYQSQN
+1342 IYQN

>member
-16 NIKIMVDS
+16 NIKIMIDS

-30 DSIESNERLAID
+30 DSIESNERLVIN

-69 TAFQIKYDNDN
+69 TAFQIKYENDN

-101 ILDNKNYSE
+101 IIDNKNYSE

-120 DKSRIPSKFIIFRVD
+120 DKSKIPSKFIIFRVD

-140 IFSRENFYDDIVKK
+140 IFSKENFYDDIVKK

-159 IFDLGIETPI
+159 IFDLSIETAL

-176 FTKNKYFPDTTL
+176 FTNNKYFPDTAL

-207 GGYTSKSLFIDDILD
+207 GGYTSKSLFVDDILD

-274 GFYVDDLELVTTISP
+274 GFYVDDLELITTMSP
-289 YITPF
+289 YITSF
-294 LRSDVI
+294 LRSDIVI
-300 IESGNVLYSP
+300 QAGNVLYSP

-337 EKFTQQLGNQL
+337 EKFIEQLGNQL
-348 TQTSNGGVVNESYQ
+348 TQTSSGGVVNEGYQ
-362 DLTTIRYRII
+362 DITTTRYRII
-372 SKVNLEG
+372 SKVDLEG

-392 TDYKLINYDLSYR
+392 SDYRLINYDLSYKD
-405 TIEEFDNY
+405 IEDFDNY
-413 DIWII
+413 DVWMI

-423 YHNLVRFDNTIK
+423 FHNLIRFDNTIK
-435 VNTDYSFD
+435 VNTDYSFE
-443 FTENDY
+443 FNENDY
-449 TYKVSG
+449 TYKVAG

-461 FVVDNNNPPKKFN
+461 FVVDNNNVPKKFR

-517 NLSSNSNPKDL
+517 NLASNSNPKDL

-535 DVVNIPVSS
+535 DVVSIPVSS

-582 DYPYLLNNSMIFEDF
+582 DYPYVLNNSTIFEDL
-597 NRTTNVFDPHPKRIE
+597 NRTTNTFDPDPKRIE

-638 DINNNLD
+638 DGNNLD
-645 STFKFE
+645 STFIFE
-651 LDKYLNVATYS
+651 LDKYLNVGTYS
-662 VGTVSATYS
+662 VGTGSGTYS
-671 FDYFTNFFYQKQG
+671 FDYFTNFFYQKQS
-684 FLNGKVSKN
+684 FLNGKINKN
-693 VKKYAEFNKGDNSV
+693 VKKYAEFNKGDNAV

-722 IDSVEIDSNGDI
+722 VDSVETDSNGDI

-748 KLSVLLSDN
+748 KLSILLSDN
-757 NLSVN
+757 DLSVN
-762 SLGNIETSDNLMDW
+762 SLGNIETSANLMDW
-776 VIIDEW
+776 TVIDEW

-797 DILYTSIG
+797 DILYTSNVYSYTTSPT
-805 KSNTILPS
+805 KLSNAV
-813 KLTDFSTWT
+813 K
-822 GLADKKQVRT
+822 VRT
-832 SPSNS
+832 APYNITTD
-837 PEWLYTSDI
+837 WYYTSF
-846 SLPSYGLDNL
+846 PP
-856 SGTYSIFWSPVDNIY
+856 TTQKIFWSPYNSY

-876 IFNAGDYYYYD
+876 IFNGGEYYYRD
-887 STGTDDIWSPEKAN
+887 VTGVDDIWNPVTAD
-901 TTGYTASETV
+901 TTLGYSQGQQV
-911 LFKGKYYMSMTSSN
+911 LFNGKYYTSTKNNN
-925 HFPPNHRSPWLKTN
+925 HFPPNYRSPWLSTGVSNLSVFN
-939 FNKLLPSIF
+939 FY
-948 SFFWVATQSV
+948 WVATQST
-958 APKWRPIP
+958 APKWKPIP
-966 LWSKNNSYEQD
+966 LWSKNNSYSTG
-977 NLVIHNDVVYKAL
+977 NLVVHNDTIYNANPPIGV
-990 FSTTPEDEPGLSI
+990 SITTEDEPGLSS

-1011 VPDTNYVYQPGSN
+1011 VPDTNYVYQPESN
-1024 PIIELNDK
+1024 AIIELNDN
-1032 YYLINSNNSSS
+1032 YYLINSNTSNS

-1049 VIYVNKKW
+1049 IIYVNKKW

-1066 SDNTVQSLS
+1066 SDNTIPSLS
-1075 GVDRDIIYSE
+1075 GVDRDEIYNNL
-1085 IYKKFT
+1085 YKKFT

-1099 NDISNKYDFTDYV
+1099 NDIENKYDFTDYV
-1112 TYVVIEEDGTVT
+1112 TYVIIEEDGSVT
-1124 RHKHNENL
+1124 RHKHDENL

-1140 CETPEDL
+1140 CESPDDL
-1147 EIKVYS
+1147 EIKVNS
-1153 LTKDK
+1153 LTKNK
-1158 VDLPKPLKPKRR
+1158 IDLPKPLKSRKR
-1170 LVNGNISDIKQ
+1170 LTNGNIRDIKQ

-1189 VGVSIIENKF
+1189 VGVNIIENKF
-1199 EPKLFDNY
+1199 EPKSFNNY

-1218 YRHSGYYMPVFYDIQ
+1218 YRHSGYYMPIFYDIQ
-1233 LFNKSLDNTY
+1233 LFNKGLDNTY

-1279 KDVKAIY
+1279 KDTKAVY

-1307 FQYHLETILPNIQ
+1307 FQYHLETILPNIR
-1320 PKIKIDLPT
+1320 PKITIEMPT
-1329 ITSAVISGFGQPS
+1329 ISSTVISGFGQPS
-1342 TYQSQN
+1342 IYQSQN

>member
-16 NIKIMVDS
+16 NIKIMIDS
-24 NYNLSL
+24 MYNLSL
-30 DSIESNERLAID
+30 DSIESNERLAVD

-69 TAFQIKYDNDN
+69 TAFQIKYENDN
-80 DTMADDFKN
+80 DTMSDDFRN

-101 ILDNKNYSE
+101 IIDNKNYSE

-120 DKSRIPSKFIIFRVD
+120 DKSKIPSKFIIFRVD

-140 IFSRENFYDDIVKK
+140 IFSKENFYDDIIKR

-159 IFDLGIETPI
+159 IFDLGLETAL

-176 FTKNKYFPDTTL
+176 FTNNKYFPDTAL
-188 EIDFR
+188 EMDFR

-255 DDEPSTMDVKRKWS
+255 DDEPATMDVKRKWS

-274 GFYVDDLELVTTISP
+274 GFYVDDLELVTTMSP
-289 YITPF
+289 YITSF
-294 LRSDVI
+294 LRNDVVI
-300 IESGNVLYSP
+300 QEGNVLYSS
-310 TNSDPFIEGWSDT
+310 TSSDPFLEGWSDT

-337 EKFTQQLGNQL
+337 EKFTEQLGNQL
-348 TQTSNGGVVNESYQ
+348 TQTSSGGGVVNEGYQ
-362 DLTTIRYRII
+362 DVTATRYRII

-392 TDYKLINYDLSYR
+392 SDYRLINYDLSYKV
-405 TIEEFDNY
+405 IEDFDNY
-413 DIWII
+413 DIWMI
-418 EIDGI
+418 EIDGVF
-423 YHNLVRFDNTIK
+423 HNLIRFDNTIK
-435 VNTDYSFD
+435 VNTDYSFE
-443 FTENDY
+443 FNENDY
-449 TYKVSG
+449 TYKVAG

-461 FVVDNNNPPKKFN
+461 FVVDNNNPPKKFK

-517 NLSSNSNPKDL
+517 NLASNSNPKDL

-535 DVVNIPVSS
+535 EVVNIPVSS

-638 DINNNLD
+638 DSNNNLD

-671 FDYFTNFFYQKQG
+671 FDYFTNFFYQRQS
-684 FLNGKVSKN
+684 FLNGKINKN
-693 VKKYAEFNKGDNSV
+693 VKKYAEFNKGDNAV

-722 IDSVEIDSNGDI
+722 VDSVEMDTNGGL

-757 NLSVN
+757 DLSVN
-762 SLGNIETSDNLMDW
+762 SSGNIETSANLMDW
-776 VIIDEW
+776 TIIDEW

-797 DILYTSIG
+797 DILYTSVK
-805 KSNTILPS
+805 KSNTVQPS
-813 KLTDFSTWT
+813 KLLDF
-822 GLADKKQVRT
+822 GPGDKKQVKT
-832 SPSNS
+832 APYNNIYTLSN
-837 PEWLYTSDI
+837 PLGEWNYTSLEGPI
-846 SLPSYGLDNL
+846 TNSV
-856 SGTYSIFWSPVDNIY
+856 FWSPSTSY
-871 SSGDF
+871 SVGDF
-876 IFNAGDYYYYD
+876 IFNNGEYYYFNT
-887 STGTDDIWSPEKAN
+887 SGTDDIWSPSIAHSS
-901 TTGYTASETV
+901 GYTQGETV

-925 HFPPNHRSPWLKTN
+925 HFPPNHRTPWLKTHLN
-939 FNKLLPSIF
+939 VKLPSIF
-948 SFFWVATQSV
+948 SFFWVATQST
-958 APKWRPIP
+958 APKWKPIP
-966 LWSKNNSYEQD
+966 LWSKNNSYPSID
-977 NLVIHNDVVYKAL
+977 TDLVVHNEIVYMAINQ
-990 FSTTPEDEPGLSI
+990 TTSEDEPGLSS

-1011 VPDTNYVYQPGSN
+1011 VPDTNYNYQPGSN
-1024 PIIELNDK
+1024 DIIELNDN
-1032 YYLINSNNSSS
+1032 YYLINSNNSNS

-1066 SDNTVQSLS
+1066 SDNTIPSLS
-1075 GVDRDIIYSE
+1075 GVDRDEIYNNV
-1085 IYKKFT
+1085 YKKFT
-1091 AVNFINSI
+1091 AVNFINAI
-1099 NDISNKYDFTDYV
+1099 NDLSNKYDFTDYT
-1112 TYVVIEEDGTVT
+1112 TYVIIEEDGSVS
-1124 RHKHNENL
+1124 RHKHDENL

-1158 VDLPKPLKPKRR
+1158 VDLPKPLKSRKR
-1170 LVNGNISDIKQ
+1170 LINGNIRDIKQ

-1189 VGVSIIENKF
+1189 VGVNIIENKF
-1199 EPKLFDNY
+1199 TPKLFDNY

-1218 YRHSGYYMPVFYDIQ
+1218 YRHSGYYMPIFYDIQ
-1233 LFNKSLDNTY
+1233 LFSKGLNNTY
-1243 TGNYKFDITLTDF
+1243 TGNYKFDISLTDF

-1279 KDVKAIY
+1279 KDVKAVY
-1286 PMLQEFGYTTTD
+1286 PMLQEFGYTTND

-1307 FQYHLETILPNIQ
+1307 FQYHLETILPDIQ
-1320 PKIKIDLPT
+1320 PKVTIELPT
-1329 ITSAVISGFGQPS
+1329 ISSSVVSGFGQPS
-1342 TYQSQN
+1342 IYQIQN

>member
-16 NIKIMVDS
+16 NIKIMIDS
-24 NYNLSL
+24 MYNLSL
-30 DSIESNERLAID
+30 DSIESNERLVIN

-69 TAFQIKYDNDN
+69 TAFQIKYENDN

-101 ILDNKNYSE
+101 IIDNKNYSE

-120 DKSRIPSKFIIFRVD
+120 DKSKIPSKFIIFRVD

-140 IFSRENFYDDIVKK
+140 IFSKENFYDDIVKK

-159 IFDLGIETPI
+159 IFDLSIETAL

-176 FTKNKYFPDTTL
+176 FTNNKYFPDTAL

-207 GGYTSKSLFIDDILD
+207 GGYTSKSLFVDDILD

-274 GFYVDDLELVTTISP
+274 GFYVDDLELITTMSP
-289 YITPF
+289 YITSF
-294 LRSDVI
+294 LRSDIVI
-300 IESGNVLYSP
+300 QSGNVLYSP

-337 EKFTQQLGNQL
+337 EKFIEQLGNQL
-348 TQTSNGGVVNESYQ
+348 TQTSSGGVVNEVYQ
-362 DLTTIRYRII
+362 DITTTRYRII
-372 SKVNLEG
+372 SKVDLEG

-392 TDYKLINYDLSYR
+392 SDYRLINYDLSYKD
-405 TIEEFDNY
+405 IEDFDNY
-413 DIWII
+413 DVWMI

-423 YHNLVRFDNTIK
+423 FHNLIRFDNTIK
-435 VNTDYSFD
+435 VNTDYSFE
-443 FTENDY
+443 FNENDY
-449 TYKVSG
+449 TYKVAG

-461 FVVDNNNPPKKFN
+461 FVVDNNNVPKKFR

-517 NLSSNSNPKDL
+517 NLASNSNPKDL

-535 DVVNIPVSS
+535 DVVSIPVSS

-582 DYPYLLNNSMIFEDF
+582 DYPYVLNNSAIFEDL
-597 NRTTNVFDPHPKRIE
+597 NRTTNTFDPDPKRIE

-638 DINNNLD
+638 DDNSLD
-645 STFKFE
+645 STFTFE
-651 LDKYLNVATYS
+651 LDKYLNVGTYS
-662 VGTVSATYS
+662 VGTGSGTYS
-671 FDYFTNFFYQKQG
+671 FDYFTNFFYQKQS
-684 FLNGKVSKN
+684 FLNGKINKN
-693 VKKYAEFNKGDNSV
+693 VKKYAEFNKGDNAV

-722 IDSVEIDSNGDI
+722 VDSVETDSNGDI

-748 KLSVLLSDN
+748 KLSILLSDN
-757 NLSVN
+757 DLSVN
-762 SLGNIETSDNLMDW
+762 SLGNIETSANLMDW
-776 VIIDEW
+776 TVIDEW

-797 DILYTSIG
+797 DILYTSNVYSYTTSPT
-805 KSNTILPS
+805 KLSNAV
-813 KLTDFSTWT
+813 K
-822 GLADKKQVRT
+822 VRT
-832 SPSNS
+832 APYNITTD
-837 PEWLYTSDI
+837 WYYTSF
-846 SLPSYGLDNL
+846 PP
-856 SGTYSIFWSPVDNIY
+856 TTQKIFWSPYNSY

-876 IFNAGDYYYYD
+876 IFNGGEYYYRD
-887 STGTDDIWSPEKAN
+887 VTGSDDIWNPVTAD
-901 TTGYTASETV
+901 TPLGYSQGQQV
-911 LFKGKYYMSMTSSN
+911 LFNGKYYTSTKNNN
-925 HFPPNHRSPWLKTN
+925 HFPPNYRSPWLSTGVSNLSVFN
-939 FNKLLPSIF
+939 FY
-948 SFFWVATQSV
+948 WVATQST
-958 APKWRPIP
+958 APKWKPIP
-966 LWSKNNSYEQD
+966 LWSKNNSYSTG
-977 NLVIHNDVVYKAL
+977 NLVVHNDTIYNANPPIGV
-990 FSTTPEDEPGLSI
+990 SITTEDEPGLSS

-1011 VPDTNYVYQPGSN
+1011 VPDTNYVYQPESN
-1024 PIIELNDK
+1024 AIIELNDN
-1032 YYLINSNNSSS
+1032 YYLINSNTSNS

-1049 VIYVNKKW
+1049 IIYVNKKW

-1066 SDNTVQSLS
+1066 SDNTIPSLS
-1075 GVDRDIIYSE
+1075 GVDRDEIYNNL
-1085 IYKKFT
+1085 YKKFT

-1099 NDISNKYDFTDYV
+1099 NDIENKYDFTDYV
-1112 TYVVIEEDGTVT
+1112 TYVIIEEDGSVT
-1124 RHKHNENL
+1124 RHKHDENL

-1140 CETPEDL
+1140 CESPDDL
-1147 EIKVYS
+1147 EIKVNS
-1153 LTKDK
+1153 LTKNK
-1158 VDLPKPLKPKRR
+1158 IDLPKPLKSRKR
-1170 LVNGNISDIKQ
+1170 LTNGNIRDIKQ

-1189 VGVSIIENKF
+1189 VGVNIIENKF
-1199 EPKLFDNY
+1199 EPKSFNNY

-1218 YRHSGYYMPVFYDIQ
+1218 YRHSGYYMPIFYDIQ
-1233 LFNKSLDNTY
+1233 LFNKGLDNTY

-1279 KDVKAIY
+1279 KDTKAVY

-1307 FQYHLETILPNIQ
+1307 FQYHLETILPDIK
-1320 PKIKIDLPT
+1320 PKITIELPT
-1329 ITSAVISGFGQPS
+1329 ISSTVISGFGQPS
-1342 TYQSQN
+1342 IYQSQN

>member
-16 NIKIMVDS
+16 NIKIMIDS

-30 DSIESNERLAID
+30 DSIESNERLVIN

-69 TAFQIKYDNDN
+69 TAFQIKYENDN

-101 ILDNKNYSE
+101 IIDNKNYSE

-120 DKSRIPSKFIIFRVD
+120 DKSKIPSKFIIFRVD

-140 IFSRENFYDDIVKK
+140 IFSKENFYDDIVKK

-159 IFDLGIETPI
+159 IFDLSIETAL

-176 FTKNKYFPDTTL
+176 FTNNKYFPDTAL

-207 GGYTSKSLFIDDILD
+207 GGYTSKSLFVDDILD

-274 GFYVDDLELVTTISP
+274 GFYVDDLELITTMSP
-289 YITPF
+289 YITSF
-294 LRSDVI
+294 LRSDIVI
-300 IESGNVLYSP
+300 QAGNVLYSP

-337 EKFTQQLGNQL
+337 EKFIEQLGNQL
-348 TQTSNGGVVNESYQ
+348 TQTSSGGVVNEGYQ
-362 DLTTIRYRII
+362 DITTTRYRII
-372 SKVNLEG
+372 SKVDLEG

-392 TDYKLINYDLSYR
+392 SDYRLINYDLSYKD
-405 TIEEFDNY
+405 IEDFDNY
-413 DIWII
+413 DVWMI

-423 YHNLVRFDNTIK
+423 FHNLIRFDNTIK
-435 VNTDYSFD
+435 VNTDYSFE
-443 FTENDY
+443 FNENDY
-449 TYKVSG
+449 TYKVAG

-461 FVVDNNNPPKKFN
+461 FVVDNNNVPKKFR

-517 NLSSNSNPKDL
+517 NLASNSNPKDL

-535 DVVNIPVSS
+535 DVVSIPVSS

-582 DYPYLLNNSMIFEDF
+582 DYPYVLNNSAIFEDL
-597 NRTTNVFDPHPKRIE
+597 NRTTNTFDPDPKRIE

-638 DINNNLD
+638 DDNSLD
-645 STFKFE
+645 STFTFE
-651 LDKYLNVATYS
+651 LDKYLNVGTYS
-662 VGTVSATYS
+662 VGTGSGTYS
-671 FDYFTNFFYQKQG
+671 FDYFTNFFYQKQS
-684 FLNGKVSKN
+684 FLNGKINKN
-693 VKKYAEFNKGDNSV
+693 VKKYAEFNKGDNAV

-722 IDSVEIDSNGDI
+722 VDSVETDSNGDI

-748 KLSVLLSDN
+748 KLSILLSDN
-757 NLSVN
+757 DLSVN
-762 SLGNIETSDNLMDW
+762 SLGNIETSANLMDW
-776 VIIDEW
+776 TVIDEW

-797 DILYTSIG
+797 DILYTSNVYSYTTSPT
-805 KSNTILPS
+805 KLSNAV
-813 KLTDFSTWT
+813 K
-822 GLADKKQVRT
+822 VRT
-832 SPSNS
+832 APYNITTD
-837 PEWLYTSDI
+837 WYYTSF
-846 SLPSYGLDNL
+846 PP
-856 SGTYSIFWSPVDNIY
+856 TTQKIFWSPYNSY

-876 IFNAGDYYYYD
+876 IFNGGEYYYRD
-887 STGTDDIWSPEKAN
+887 VTGVDDIWNPVTAD
-901 TTGYTASETV
+901 TTLGYSQGQQV
-911 LFKGKYYMSMTSSN
+911 LFNGKYYTSTKNNN
-925 HFPPNHRSPWLKTN
+925 HFPPNYRSPWLSTGVSNLSVFN
-939 FNKLLPSIF
+939 FY
-948 SFFWVATQSV
+948 WVATQST
-958 APKWRPIP
+958 APKWKPIP
-966 LWSKNNSYEQD
+966 LWSKNNSYSTG
-977 NLVIHNDVVYKAL
+977 NLVVHNDTIYNANPPIGV
-990 FSTTPEDEPGLSI
+990 SITTEDEPGLSS

-1011 VPDTNYVYQPGSN
+1011 VPDTNYVYQPESN
-1024 PIIELNDK
+1024 AIIELNDN
-1032 YYLINSNNSSS
+1032 YYLINSNTSNS

-1049 VIYVNKKW
+1049 IIYVNKKW

-1066 SDNTVQSLS
+1066 SDNTIPSLS
-1075 GVDRDIIYSE
+1075 GVDRDEIYNNL
-1085 IYKKFT
+1085 YKKFT

-1099 NDISNKYDFTDYV
+1099 NDIENKYDFTDYV
-1112 TYVVIEEDGTVT
+1112 TYVIIEEDGSVT
-1124 RHKHNENL
+1124 RHKHDENL

-1140 CETPEDL
+1140 CESPDDL
-1147 EIKVYS
+1147 EIKVNS
-1153 LTKDK
+1153 LTKNK
-1158 VDLPKPLKPKRR
+1158 IDLPKPLKSRKR
-1170 LVNGNISDIKQ
+1170 LTNGNIRDIKQ

-1189 VGVSIIENKF
+1189 VGVNIIENKF
-1199 EPKLFDNY
+1199 EPKSFNNY

-1218 YRHSGYYMPVFYDIQ
+1218 YRHSGYYMPIFYDIQ
-1233 LFNKSLDNTY
+1233 LFNKGLDNTY

-1279 KDVKAIY
+1279 KDTKAVY

-1307 FQYHLETILPNIQ
+1307 FQYHLETILPDIK
-1320 PKIKIDLPT
+1320 PKITIELPT
-1329 ITSAVISGFGQPS
+1329 ISSTVISGFGQPS
-1342 TYQSQN
+1342 IYQSQN